1 MKDHEIDYQN
11 LYNEERSARI
21 NAEKLMSTRSKEL
34 HFAHDAL
41 KSAYH
46 KLKNQNEQLLHQ
58 EKLASIGQLAAGV
71 AHEINNPISFV
82 KSNLGTLNRYTDKI
96 VKVMH
101 TYQSAL
107 TTLFSGDAINKEAII
122 NSIQVIEEEID
133 IDYILGDLSSLLK
146 ESQEGAERIQ
156 GIVEG
161 LKNFSRQDTSE
172 LELLDIHEC
181 LNNTFRLLNN
191 EIKHKAELVT
201 NFGVIPTLL
210 GHPGSF
216 GQVLLNLIVNAC
228 QAIDDFGK
236 ITVTTQTNNSSIII
250 SIEDNGK
257 GIDKNDVT
265 RIFDPF
271 FTTKEV
277 GEGTGLGLSISHG
290 IIKKHQGTLDV
301 KSEVG
306 RGTCFTITLPI
317 ERINIELEDRRRSDR
332 RSSLNI

>member
-1 MKDHEIDYQN
+1 MNNTDIDYQT
-11 LYNEERSARI
+11 LYNEEKSARI
-21 NAEKLMSTRSKEL
+21 SAENLMGTRSKEL

-46 KLKNQNEQLLHQ
+46 KLKNQNAQLLHQ

-82 KSNLGTLNRYTDKI
+82 KSNLGTLNNYTNKI
-96 VKVMH
+96 IKVMN
-101 TYQSAL
+101 TYQTGL
-107 TTLFSGDAINKEAII
+107 TTLLSGETIDKETIVR
-122 NSIQVIEEEID
+122 SIQVIEEEID
-133 IDYILGDLSSLLK
+133 IDYILDDLSALLK

-156 GIVEG
+156 SIVEG

-172 LELLDIHEC
+172 LEILDIHEC
-181 LNNTFRLLNN
+181 FNNTFRLLNN

-216 GQVLLNLIVNAC
+216 GQVLLNLVVNAC

-236 ITVTTQTNNSSIII
+236 ITVTTRTFNSSIII
-250 SIEDNGK
+250 TIEDNGK
-257 GIDKNDVT
+257 GIEKDDIT

-290 IIKKHQGTLDV
+290 IIKKHQGVLEV
-301 KSEVG
+301 KSDLG
-306 RGTCFTITLPI
+306 RGTCFTITLPM
-317 ERINIELEDRRRSDR
+317 ERSEREDRRKTDR
-332 RSSLNI
+332 RSSISF

>member
-1 MKDHEIDYQN
+1 MKDQGIDYKS
-11 LYNEERSARI
+11 LYNEEKSARI
-21 NAEKLMSTRSKEL
+21 SAEELMGRRSKEL

-46 KLKNQNEQLLHQ
+46 KLKSQNEQLLHQ

-82 KSNLGTLNRYTDKI
+82 KSNLGTLNHYTDKI
-96 VKVMH
+96 VKVMN
-101 TYQSAL
+101 TYQSGL
-107 TTLFSGDAINKEAII
+107 KELLSEEEFDKEII
-122 NSIQVIEEEID
+122 IERIQVVEDEID
-133 IDYILGDLSSLLK
+133 IDHILEDLPALLN

-156 GIVEG
+156 SIVEG

-201 NFGVIPTLL
+201 NFGDIPTLQ

-216 GQVLLNLIVNAC
+216 GQVLLNLVVNAC
-228 QAIDDFGK
+228 QAIDEFGK
-236 ITVTTQTNNSSIII
+236 ITVTTKTNKSSISIT
-250 SIEDNGK
+250 IEDNGK
-257 GIDKNDVT
+257 GIKKEDMT

-271 FTTKEV
+271 FTTKDV
-277 GEGTGLGLSISHG
+277 GKGTGLGLSISHG
-290 IIKKHQGTLDV
+290 IIKKHQGTLAV
-301 KSEVG
+301 KSDIG
-306 RGTCFTITLPI
+306 HGTCFTITLPI
-317 ERINIELEDRRRSDR
+317 KRIELEDRRKNDR
-332 RSSLNI
+332 RSSIIFTP